1 MRRFFPKDVI
11 QWGEER
17 LHPLRAFA
25 IRTVEP
31 AGITGVVLRLWRA
44 ALLASTNWMLFVG
57 GLVGGVLFL
66 CGMLTWHLGNFPV
79 KRWPPRVA
87 LFLIIEVFAEM
98 GTSSL
103 LIAVARERVGS
114 RVALWADWWPM
125 AGQTFIERTIV
136 LVVFALVLGGTVQLV
151 RRAMEPRDAS
161 TRDAS
166 TRDA

>member
-1 MRRFFPKDVI
+1 MGRFFPKDVI
-11 QWGEER
+11 HWGEER

-31 AGITGVVLRLWRA
+31 AGITGVLLRLGRA

-79 KRWPPRVA
+79 KRWPPRVT
-87 LFLIIEVFAEM
+87 LFLVVEVFAEM

-103 LIAVARERVGS
+103 LIAFSRERVGS
-114 RVALWADWWPM
+114 RVAAWADWWSM
-125 AGQTFIERTIV
+125 AGQTLVERTLV
-136 LVVFALVLGGTVQLV
+136 LAVFALVLGGTVQVV
-151 RRAMEPRDAS
+151 RRAMEPREAP
-161 TRDAS
+161 TREA
-166 TRDA
+166 